1 MLAVTVGSFHYRL
14 YAGKAKGGLPEHCVV
29 GLTAGPMVAAVC
41 RIPAS
46 AALPAAVSALPDS
59 PQSAALDAAVSALPG
74 LCREAAANYEA
85 AKAKRKAN
93 QRAARKAHRFAG
105 DPMQLEPNAGLNGQA
120 SA

>member
-59 PQSAALDAAVSALPG
+59 AALSAVSALPG

-93 QRAARKAHRFAG
+93 QRAARKSHRFAG